1 MDDNINTAL
10 CRDFTS
16 GSEVVVNNLTDFNG
30 HGTTRDVIEGRLNAE
45 KAVKNALLHTV
56 IQMKTLQ
63 NINVHVD
70 ILLQKIMNGI

>member
-30 HGTTRDVIEGRLNAE
+30 HGTTIDVIEGRLNDE
-45 KAVKNALLHTV
+45 KTVKNALIHTYSY
-56 IQMKTLQ
+56 T
-63 NINVHVD
+63 NENVAEH
-70 ILLQKIMNGI
+70 KCTC